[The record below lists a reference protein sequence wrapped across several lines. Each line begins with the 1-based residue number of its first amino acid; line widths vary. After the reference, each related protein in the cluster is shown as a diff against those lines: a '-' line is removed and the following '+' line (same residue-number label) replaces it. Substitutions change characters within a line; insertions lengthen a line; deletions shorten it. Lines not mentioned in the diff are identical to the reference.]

1 MKYLGVEQYGLIGFY
16 ASLQSIFLLLDL
28 GMSSTITQEI
38 AKENE
43 SLEKKHRIVNLT
55 FTLECIYWTLSII
68 AFLVLFLLANFLAKT
83 WFIDSNLSQ
92 EKIAYCVQLMSV
104 LLFFRLPLGLYIGAM
119 TGLQHQS
126 ILNYFSLTVELLKFI
141 SILLS
146 FIYFNGDIVSFLII
160 QICFSILLIFGLRI
174 FVWMKINMLKL
185 KAMWSYFLLQD
196 VRKFSLGVAGIT
208 IASIILTQ
216 ADKFILVN
224 FISLKDFGYYTL
236 AFSIASIPSKIV
248 GTIATVFY
256 PKLVKQFSINNL
268 KELSRVYHEGCQFIS
283 ILIIPISIIVIF
295 FTPEILNLWF
305 LDIHLV
311 HELVFLVRIFI
322 IGFLF
327 NGFMTMPYYLQ
338 LSIQWT
344 KLSFYKNMVAFVL
357 LVPLVYWLAI
367 HYGIYG
373 AAWFWLILNLLYI
386 FIEIPIMHKVI
397 LPLEMK
403 VWYWE
408 DILLPIILVLSLD
421 IIFYKLLNYS
431 IISNIIII
439 ASICLLVLF
448 QIYFLNAILRHKPIN
463 NFLSNNSLYES

>member
-1 MKYLGVEQYGLIGFY
+1 MLITQLVLIPIYVKYLGVEQYGLIGFY

-256 PKLVKQFSINNL
+256 
-268 KELSRVYHEGCQFIS
+268 
-283 ILIIPISIIVIF
+283 
-295 FTPEILNLWF
+295 LNL
-305 LDIHLV
+305 
-311 HELVFLVRIFI
+311 
-322 IGFLF
+322 
-327 NGFMTMPYYLQ
+327 
-338 LSIQWT
+338 
-344 KLSFYKNMVAFVL
+344 
-357 LVPLVYWLAI
+357 
-367 HYGIYG
+367 
-373 AAWFWLILNLLYI
+373 
-386 FIEIPIMHKVI
+386 
-397 LPLEMK
+397 
-403 VWYWE
+403 
-408 DILLPIILVLSLD
+408 
-421 IIFYKLLNYS
+421 
-431 IISNIIII
+431 
-439 ASICLLVLF
+439 
-448 QIYFLNAILRHKPIN
+448 
-463 NFLSNNSLYES
+463 